1 MSQYEKVISLPEDK
15 LKHAEPLAQ
24 KTDTVSS
31 ALALSV
37 IVSFYNLEPD
47 VDRYFRDLKDTL
59 DQLGENYEI
68 ILIDDNSEDGTYPKL
83 LRIAQEYRHVKL
95 IKMRSRFGEASAFEA
110 GFKLSMGQ
118 KIIFYTTRVRPD
130 VRDLPKLLAKLDQG
144 YDLVIGWRHP
154 RQDSLLNR
162 VISRCFNLITK
173 MISKL
178 PLNDINSGILVM
190 YRDVLE
196 HIQIYGGLNQFIPIL
211 AKKQGYRI
219 TEEKIAQLPG
229 QFRQSKSFSEYL
241 QRSLDILTVIFLTK
255 YSKKPIHFLGFVGG
269 VLTVFGGIIDLYLF
283 FYRILGYG
291 SIAGRPLLLLGAL
304 SLVIGI
310 QMIAMGLIGE
320 MIIFTHAGDIKEYN
334 IETIIE

>member
-1 MSQYEKVISLPEDK
+1 
-15 LKHAEPLAQ
+15 
-24 KTDTVSS
+24 
-31 ALALSV
+31 
-37 IVSFYNLEPD
+37 
-47 VDRYFRDLKDTL
+47 
-59 DQLGENYEI
+59 
-68 ILIDDNSEDGTYPKL
+68 LIDDSSLDGTYQRL
-83 LRIAQEYRHVKL
+83 LKIAQRYRNVKL

-110 GFKLSMGQ
+110 GFKLSLGQ

-130 VRDLPKLLAKLDQG
+130 ARDLPWLLQKLEQG
-144 YDLVIGWRHP
+144 YDLVIGKRFP
-154 RQDSLLNR
+154 RRDSILNR
-162 VISRCFNLITK
+162 FISHAFNFITK
-173 MISKL
+173 MISG
-178 PLNDINSGILVM
+178 LNLKDINSGIMVM
-190 YRDVLE
+190 NRGVLE
-196 HIQIYGGLNQFIPIL
+196 NIQIYGGLNQFIPIL
-211 AKKQGYRI
+211 AKKQGYKI

-229 QFRQSKSFSEYL
+229 EFRKSKSISEYL

-269 VLTVFGGIIDLYLF
+269 VLALLGGIIDIYLF

-334 IETIIE
+334 IEAIIE

>member
-1 MSQYEKVISLPEDK
+1 MSLEAKILEFPERLQRERQTSSQEVMIS
-15 LKHAEPLAQ
+15 AII
-24 KTDTVSS
+24 T
-31 ALALSV
+31 
-37 IVSFYNLEPD
+37 FYNLEND
-47 VDRYFRDLKDTL
+47 VEKYFNMLKSTL
-59 DQLGENYEI
+59 DSLNRKYEI

-83 LRIAQEYRHVKL
+83 TTITQKYPNVKL

-110 GFKLSMGQ
+110 GFKLSLGE

-130 VRDLPKLLAKLDQG
+130 ARDLPGLLAKLEQG
-144 YDLVIGWRHP
+144 YDLVIGWRTP
-154 RQDSLLNR
+154 RKDGWLNR
-162 VISRCFNLITK
+162 IVSQSFNFITK
-173 MISKL
+173 MISG
-178 PLNDINSGILVM
+178 LNLKDINSGILVM
-190 YRDVLE
+190 DRDVLDN
-196 HIQIYGGLNQFIPIL
+196 IQIYGGLNQFIPIL
-211 AKKQGYRI
+211 AKKQGYKI

-229 QFRQSKSFSEYL
+229 TFRKSKSISEYL

>member
-1 MSQYEKVISLPEDK
+1 MFLQEKMVKLSERSSQK
-15 LKHAEPLAQ
+15 LETASGE
-24 KTDTVSS
+24 
-31 ALALSV
+31 LALSV
-37 IVSFYNLEPD
+37 IVSFYNLD
-47 VDRYFRDLKDTL
+47 QNVDEYFYGLKSTL
-59 DQLGENYEI
+59 DSLNKKYEI
-68 ILIDDNSEDGTYPKL
+68 ILIDDNSQDGTYPKL
-83 LRIAQEYRHVKL
+83 LSMAQKYNNVKL

-110 GFKLSMGQ
+110 GFKLSLGQ
-118 KIIFYTTRVRPD
+118 KIVFYTTRVRPD
-130 VRDLPKLLAKLDQG
+130 ARDLPKLLTKLQQG
-144 YDLVIGWRHP
+144 YDLVIGWRSP
-154 RQDSLLNR
+154 RRDSPFNR
-162 VISRCFNLITK
+162 FISRVFNFITQ

-190 YRDVLE
+190 NRDVLE
-196 HIQIYGGLNQFIPIL
+196 NIQIYGGLNQFIPIL

-229 QFRQSKSFSEYL
+229 KFRKSKSISEYL

-269 VLTVFGGIIDLYLF
+269 VLTLFGGIIDIYLF

-334 IETIIE
+334 IEEIIE

>member
-1 MSQYEKVISLPEDK
+1 MSELERVINLSEKILHRTEQASPSE
-15 LKHAEPLAQ
+15 EPGS
-24 KTDTVSS
+24 TGMS
-31 ALALSV
+31 LSV
-37 IVSFYNLEPD
+37 IVSFYNLEQN
-47 VDRYFRDLKDTL
+47 VDEYFNLLKSTL
-59 DQLGENYEI
+59 DSLNESYEI
-68 ILIDDNSEDGTYPKL
+68 ILIDDNSQDGTYPKL
-83 LRIAQEYRHVKL
+83 LKIAQEQSHVKL

-110 GFKLSMGQ
+110 GFKLSLGK

-130 VRDLPKLLAKLDQG
+130 ARDLPKLLAKLDQG
-144 YDLVIGWRHP
+144 YDLVIGWRSP

-162 VISRCFNLITK
+162 FISHTFNLITK
-173 MISKL
+173 MISGLKL
-178 PLNDINSGILVM
+178 KDINSGILAM
-190 YRDVLE
+190 NRDVLE
-196 HIQIYGGLNQFIPIL
+196 NIQIYGGLNQFIPLL
-211 AKKQGYRI
+211 AKKQGYKI
-219 TEEKIAQLPG
+219 TEERIAQLPG
-229 QFRQSKSFSEYL
+229 QFRQSRSISEYL

-269 VLTVFGGIIDLYLF
+269 ILTLFGGVIDVYLF

>member
-1 MSQYEKVISLPEDK
+1 MSLQENILK
-15 LKHAEPLAQ
+15 LSERSPQKLEPASREL
-24 KTDTVSS
+24 T
-31 ALALSV
+31 LSV
-37 IVSFYNLEPD
+37 IVSFYDLEQN
-47 VDRYFRDLKDTL
+47 VDEYFDGLKSTL
-59 DQLGENYEI
+59 DSLDEKYEI
-68 ILIDDNSEDGTYPKL
+68 ILIDDNSQDGTYPKL
-83 LRIAQEYRHVKL
+83 LKIAQQHNHVKL

-110 GFKLSMGQ
+110 GFKLSLGQ
-118 KIIFYTTRVRPD
+118 KIILYTTRVRPD
-130 VRDLPKLLAKLDQG
+130 ARDLPKLLTKLEQC
-144 YDLVIGWRHP
+144 YDLVIGWRSP
-154 RQDSLLNR
+154 RHDSMLNR
-162 VISRCFNLITK
+162 FISHTFNFITK
-173 MISKL
+173 MISG
-178 PLNDINSGILVM
+178 LNLKDINSGILVM
-190 YRDVLE
+190 NRGVLE
-196 HIQIYGGLNQFIPIL
+196 NIQIYGGLNQFIPIL
-211 AKKQGYRI
+211 AKKQGYKI

-229 QFRQSKSFSEYL
+229 KFRKSKSISEYL

-269 VLTVFGGIIDLYLF
+269 ILTLFGGIIDIYLF

>member
-1 MSQYEKVISLPEDK
+1 MALQESVLKLSEKLPRKVESN
-15 LKHAEPLAQ
+15 LREL
-24 KTDTVSS
+24 S
-31 ALALSV
+31 LSV
-37 IVSFYNLEPD
+37 IVSFYNLEQD
-47 VDRYFRDLKDTL
+47 VDEYFNGLKSTL
-59 DQLGENYEI
+59 DSLDETYEI
-68 ILIDDNSEDGTYPKL
+68 ILIDDNSQDGTYPKL
-83 LRIAQEYRHVKL
+83 LKIAQGHSHVKL

-110 GFKLSMGQ
+110 GFKLSLGQ

-130 VRDLPKLLAKLDQG
+130 ARDLPKLLAKLSQG
-144 YDLVIGWRHP
+144 YDLVIGWRSP

-162 VISRCFNLITK
+162 FVSHVFNFITK

-190 YRDVLE
+190 KRDVLE
-196 HIQIYGGLNQFIPIL
+196 NIQIYGGLNQFIPIL
-211 AKKQGYRI
+211 AKKQGYKI
-219 TEEKIAQLPG
+219 TEEKIAQLTG
-229 QFRQSKSFSEYL
+229 KFRKSKSLSEYL

-269 VLTVFGGIIDLYLF
+269 VLTVFGGIIDIYLF

-334 IETIIE
+334 IEEIIE